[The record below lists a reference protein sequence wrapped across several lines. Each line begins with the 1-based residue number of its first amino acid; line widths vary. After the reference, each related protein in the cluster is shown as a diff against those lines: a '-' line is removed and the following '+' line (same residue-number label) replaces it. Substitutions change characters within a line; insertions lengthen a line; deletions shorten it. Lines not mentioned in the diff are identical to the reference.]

1 MGPDDDDDDD
11 HTANADQVAEDII
24 TADISSMHS
33 LAGSPHPR
41 SLKLLGAVNDVPVQ
55 VLLDGGST
63 HNFLHPAMAE
73 RLALVLHPVTPF
85 RVYVG
90 NGDSLRCSY
99 SCQQTPLFLQG
110 NTFDVD
116 LFILEIHGPDIVL
129 GVQWLQTLGK
139 VSHDYAN
146 LTMEFSY
153 QGKAVILRG
162 DNQPPRPIAY
172 NHLWALTSRATDLEF
187 YELVVTSAPTPTTA
201 EATLELPTD
210 VPAPIRA
217 IIHGHAALFS
227 PPVGLPP
234 SRPWDH
240 QLHLVPAAK
249 PVNVPEDSF
258 QRLKLAMTTAP
269 VLRLPDFTQPF
280 YLETDASATGI
291 GAVLL
296 QHGHPIAF
304 FSKKLGPR
312 RRTASTYHKE
322 LYAIVEAVQ
331 KWRQYLLGREF
342 VIRSDQRSLKELLL
356 QVIQTPD
363 QQFYIR
369 KLMGFKF
376 RIEYKTGASN
386 KAADALSRRE
396 AEEDSSANLFT
407 TYAQPVPRLLATLRH
422 EHLHCPE
429 IVALVDATDGQ
440 TEVVNRSLEQYLRA
454 FTFERPRRWA
464 SFLPWAEL
472 ALNCSHH
479 EGLRMTPF
487 QALYGRE
494 PPNLFAT
501 MAVRSRSPTVET
513 MLQER
518 AELLADLKANL
529 KRAQQRMQHQVNQ
542 HRRDVV
548 FQPGDLVLLKLQPY
562 RQHSVARPLSHK
574 LSRRFYGPFEVKERI
589 GAVAYRLRLPD
600 GCKIHDV
607 FHVSLLRPFVQSGV
621 LPPPA
626 ALPDE
631 LHRGRPLSVPLEVE
645 RSRSVLV
652 DGVQQTEWLVRW
664 SDGADHDTTWEPEE
678 ELRQRFPTLNLE
690 DKVVPEPRGV
700 DTKVP
705 SDTLSNDV
713 VDSTTAPV
721 CSRPHRNVGRPRK
734 YDDYV

>member
-1 MGPDDDDDDD
+1 MRVDAPRFTGEDPTGWVFRVQKYFDYFLTPEQERFHLVAMLIDHPASEWFRYYQANNCNARWPEFLKAVQQRFDPSYYENYVGLLSKLTQTSSVMDYQTSFEALLNKVSGVPEATLVAMYIAGLKQPVQREVNLRTPTTLPAAFALARELSASYQDLQGASSSRRAWPVRQPATTPPGFPVSANPSQIPPPSRGSFPPSKPAASSSLSQLPIVKVSAADKAERAKKGLCWYCDEKWVPGHHCKHRFLAFMGPDDDDD

-63 HNFLHPAMAE
+63 HNFLHPAMAG

-99 SCQQTPLFLQG
+99 SCRQTPLFLQG

-139 VSHDYAN
+139 VSQDYAN

-153 QGKAVILRG
+153 QGKAVLLQG

-172 NHLWALTSRATDLEF
+172 NHLWALTSRASDLEF

-280 YLETDASATGI
+280 YLETDASDTGI

-296 QHGHPIAF
+296 QRGHPIAF
-304 FSKKLGPR
+304 FSKKLGPW

-356 QVIQTPD
+356 QVNQTPD

-407 TYAQPVPRLLATLRH
+407 TYAQPVPRLLATL
-422 EHLHCPE
+422 
-429 IVALVDATDGQ
+429 
-440 TEVVNRSLEQYLRA
+440 
-454 FTFERPRRWA
+454 
-464 SFLPWAEL
+464 
-472 ALNCSHH
+472 
-479 EGLRMTPF
+479 
-487 QALYGRE
+487 
-494 PPNLFAT
+494 
-501 MAVRSRSPTVET
+501 
-513 MLQER
+513 
-518 AELLADLKANL
+518 
-529 KRAQQRMQHQVNQ
+529 
-542 HRRDVV
+542 
-548 FQPGDLVLLKLQPY
+548 
-562 RQHSVARPLSHK
+562 
-574 LSRRFYGPFEVKERI
+574 
-589 GAVAYRLRLPD
+589 
-600 GCKIHDV
+600 
-607 FHVSLLRPFVQSGV
+607 
-621 LPPPA
+621 
-626 ALPDE
+626 
-631 LHRGRPLSVPLEVE
+631 
-645 RSRSVLV
+645 
-652 DGVQQTEWLVRW
+652 
-664 SDGADHDTTWEPEE
+664 
-678 ELRQRFPTLNLE
+678 
-690 DKVVPEPRGV
+690 
-700 DTKVP
+700 
-705 SDTLSNDV
+705 
-713 VDSTTAPV
+713 
-721 CSRPHRNVGRPRK
+721 
-734 YDDYV
+734 